1 MGTGLTLIE
10 IEKLGVGVLF
20 EKVHGRNH
28 RTGRFRT
35 WTAKF
40 SWTFDGRE
48 VHKGRRQRSMLC
60 ELLTDY
66 LADYLTEWLY
76 CDRLAQSLQL

>member
-10 IEKLGVGVLF
+10 IEKLSVGVLC
-20 EKVHGRNH
+20 EKVHELPH
-28 RTGRFRT
+28 MTGRFRT

-48 VHKGRRQRSMLC
+48 VHKGRRQRSVLC

-66 LADYLTEWLY
+66 LADYLTDWLY
-76 CDRLAQSLQL
+76 CDRLAPS

>member
-10 IEKLGVGVLF
+10 IEKLSVGVLC
-20 EKVHGRNH
+20 EKVYERNH

-40 SWTFDGRE
+40 SWTFDGRA
-48 VHKGRRQRSMLC
+48 VHKGRQQSSVLC

-66 LADYLTEWLY
+66 LADYLTDWLY
-76 CDRLAQSLQL
+76 CDRLAPS